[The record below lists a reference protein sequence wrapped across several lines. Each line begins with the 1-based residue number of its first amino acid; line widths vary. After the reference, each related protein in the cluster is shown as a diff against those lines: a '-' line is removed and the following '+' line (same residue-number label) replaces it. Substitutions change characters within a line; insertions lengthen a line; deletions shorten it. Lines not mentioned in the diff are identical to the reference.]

1 MAAWIGGCAK
11 AQPQRLGRNKIYK
24 GSPPFCVQQGSGG
37 THSFIGT
44 LSAPSSPQIRDT
56 FSYPFSSTTSFDVA
70 RK

>member
-1 MAAWIGGCAK
+1 MAAWIGAVPK
-11 AQPQRLGRNKIYK
+11 HNHNAWVVTRFIKE
-24 GSPPFCVQQGSGG
+24 PPFLRAARLWWY
-37 THSFIGT
+37 SFTDT